1 MKFMRSSSFV
11 IGAAIIVAGVV
22 ATAQQSSP
30 VGARTTTARSG
41 AQPKSAT
48 GAKLLPGS
56 RPNTFSTIR
65 GTAAGPSNAALPH
78 NLVRL
83 RDVRFGRVVDTQTT
97 DNAGAFT
104 FANLDPGS
112 YVVEVLGNDQRVLAA
127 SQIIHVEAADMVNAV
142 VRLPFRAPPLA
153 GVMGNS
159 ASTAAAVTAEAA
171 AAGVLATTVAGAP
184 VSRQTF

>member
-1 MKFMRSSSFV
+1 MRFASFV
-11 IGAAIIVAGVV
+11 IAAVIIVGGVV
-22 ATAQQSSP
+22 ATAQQSSA
-30 VGARTTTARSG
+30 VGSGSTTARTA
-41 AQPKSAT
+41 AQPKPPS
-48 GAKLLPGS
+48 GARLLPGS
-56 RPNTFSTIR
+56 RPNAFSTIR
-65 GTAAGPSNAALPH
+65 GTAVGPSNAALPH

-104 FANLDPGS
+104 FANVDPGS

-127 SQIIHVEAADMVNAV
+127 SQIISVNAADTVTAL
-142 VRLPFRAPPLA
+142 VRLPFRAQPLA
-153 GVMGNS
+153 GVLGNS
-159 ASTAAAVTAEAA
+159 ASTAAAVTAEAV

>member
-1 MKFMRSSSFV
+1 MNFMRCSSFV
-11 IGAAIIVAGVV
+11 IAAVIIVAGVV
-22 ATAQQSSP
+22 ATAQQSSAVSGP
-30 VGARTTTARSG
+30 TTSRAA
-41 AQPKSAT
+41 AQPKPPA
-48 GAKLLPGS
+48 GARLLPGS
-56 RPNTFSTIR
+56 RPNAFSTIR
-65 GTAAGPSNAALPH
+65 GTAVGPSSAALPH

-104 FANLDPGS
+104 FANVDPGS

-127 SQIIHVEAADMVNAV
+127 SQIISVNAADTLTAL

-153 GVMGNS
+153 GVLGNS
-159 ASTAAAVTAEAA
+159 ASTAAAVITEAV